1 MVSQTFLM
9 NYSDLSSDLFASL
22 DESLSG
28 SFAALAGGQYD
39 VFASF
44 STAAALNGAPIS
56 VEMDLLNTATFGVVT
71 TNGVTYS
78 SDSGALVGSAPGGPG
93 AVPEPA
99 TCALM
104 IGGFGLAG
112 TVLRRRRVFAA

>member
-1 MVSQTFLM
+1 
-9 NYSDLSSDLFASL
+9 
-22 DESLSG
+22 
-28 SFAALAGGQYD
+28 

-56 VEMDLLNTATFGVVT
+56 VEMDFLNTATFGVVT

-78 SDSGALVGSAPGGPG
+78 SDSGALVGSVRGGPG

-99 TCALM
+99 IWALM
-104 IGGFGLAG
+104 IGGFGPAG
-112 TVLRRRRVFAA
+112 TALRRRRMFAA